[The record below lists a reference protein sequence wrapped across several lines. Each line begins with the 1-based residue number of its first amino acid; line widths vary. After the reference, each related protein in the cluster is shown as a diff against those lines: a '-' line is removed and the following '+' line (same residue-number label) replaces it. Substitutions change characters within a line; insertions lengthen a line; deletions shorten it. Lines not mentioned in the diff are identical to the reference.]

1 MIQSA
6 NESVDF
12 VAAIH
17 ALSDNDPFA
26 CRIIS
31 LFKCYP
37 PQLVFVDYWLI
48 RDDESGEVTG
58 AIARN
63 GSNFILFLTAAA
75 DLEETSSFMCVAG
88 ASGVIC
94 SGVYELELNRPS
106 FSGPVLV
113 CSDPFETEDVY
124 TETADTVT
132 PDIKAAYELIVR
144 CADDN
149 FRPPVFEDFYVDVNH
164 KLRHNAMS
172 LVGVQENGEL
182 VALAMTVAESK
193 NGAVLGAVACLPE
206 YRKQGYGSQVVRS
219 LTAQL
224 IAQHKRVYLHRAQD
238 ANVSFYEKLGFR
250 ECGTWREYN

>member
-12 VAAIH
+12 VGAIN
-17 ALSDNDPFA
+17 ALSQDDPFA

-31 LFKCYP
+31 LFSCYP

-48 RDDESGEVTG
+48 RDDESDEVTG

-75 DLEETSSFMCVAG
+75 DLEETSSFMRVAG
-88 ASGVIC
+88 ASGVIS
-94 SGVYELELNRPS
+94 SGEYELDLNRPS

-113 CSDPFETEDVY
+113 CSGPFGTED
-124 TETADTVT
+124 ADLVT

-144 CADDN
+144 CADEN
-149 FRPPVFEDFYVDVNH
+149 FHPPVFEDFYVDVSH

-182 VALAMTVAESK
+182 VAIAMTVAESE

-206 YRKQGYGSQVVRS
+206 YRKKGYGSQVVRS
-219 LTAQL
+219 LTSRL
-224 IAQHKRVYLHRAQD
+224 IAQNKRVYLHRAQD
-238 ANVSFYEKLGFR
+238 ANVSFYEKLGFC